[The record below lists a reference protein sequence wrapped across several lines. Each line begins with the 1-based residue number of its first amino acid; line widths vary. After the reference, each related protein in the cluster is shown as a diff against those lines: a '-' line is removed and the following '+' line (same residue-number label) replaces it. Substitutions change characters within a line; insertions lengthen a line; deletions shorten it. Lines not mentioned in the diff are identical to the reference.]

1 MTGIMAA
8 PLRLIM
14 SPHYDLSLWGL
25 ERLHPFD
32 AGKYG
37 KAWNG
42 LRNRFGPALDGLRQD
57 PAHPVTDT
65 DLRLVHTPE
74 YLAALAAS
82 ATIAQGLEMPFLTW
96 IPNAVLRTKLLEPMR
111 WATQGTIDA
120 ALWALQH
127 GCAINFSGGY
137 HHAHADHGEGFCLY
151 ADVPVA
157 IAHLRA
163 QGKLSGTDK
172 VVVIDLDAHRGNG
185 WETIHETDYAV
196 QYFDLYNKRV
206 YPGPHSP
213 SKRFEA
219 LHGVPSMMGGEEYLF
234 FLQQH
239 LPAFLDQHKHA
250 RLVFYNAGTD
260 ILADDP
266 IGRFDVAADQVVE
279 RDRYVI
285 DQLDMRGLHWV
296 MLPSGGYTSHS
307 HELMQRGFAH
317 AVERYAEL
325 KPI

>member
-1 MTGIMAA
+1 MS

-14 SPHYDLSLWGL
+14 SPHYDIGLWGL

-32 AGKYG
+32 SAKYG

-42 LRNRFGPALDGLRQD
+42 LRARFGSALDALRQD
-57 PAHPVTDT
+57 PGAPVSDT
-65 DLRLVHTPE
+65 DLLRVHTADH
-74 YLAALAAS
+74 LASLGKSAAV
-82 ATIAQGLEMPFLTW
+82 AQALEMGFLRW
-96 IPNAVLRTKLLEPMR
+96 VPNGILQSRLIGPMR

-120 ALWALQH
+120 ALWALEH
-127 GCAINFSGGY
+127 GCAINFAGGY
-137 HHAHADHGEGFCLY
+137 HHAHADHGEGFCLF

-163 QGKLSGTDK
+163 NGKLSGTDK
-172 VVVIDLDAHRGNG
+172 VAVIDLDAHRGNG

-196 QYFDLYNKRV
+196 QYFDVYNKRA
-206 YPGPHSP
+206 YPGPHTP

-219 LHGVPSMMGGEEYLF
+219 VHGVPSMMSGEDYLY
-234 FLQQH
+234 FLEQH
-239 LPAFLDQHKHA
+239 LPAFLDQHRHA

-266 IGRFDVAADQVVE
+266 IGRFDVPADKVVE

-285 DQLDMRGLHWV
+285 GQLDMRGMKWV
-296 MLPSGGYTSHS
+296 MLPSGGYTSRS

-317 AVERYAEL
+317 AIERYAEL
-325 KPI
+325 KPA